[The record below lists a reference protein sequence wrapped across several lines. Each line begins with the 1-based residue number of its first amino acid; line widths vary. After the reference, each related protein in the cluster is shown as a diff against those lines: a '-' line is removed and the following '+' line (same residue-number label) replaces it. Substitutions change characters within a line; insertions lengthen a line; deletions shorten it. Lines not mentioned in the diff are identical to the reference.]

1 MTKRGWPWLQ
11 AANYGLGTLRISW
24 NGNRFT
30 GEVDIGLVNSD
41 GRLGITNGVSTTDD
55 GAVRRPRGVVG
66 VGVAGPNRSLSGDD
80 TRIGGTIPGMTEV
93 TAHGGKTGV
102 IVGVTEAS
110 SRRWRC
116 SGDRLRRLVSAGRV
130 GMTIGVSTTDEEAA
144 CGRGEGVMC
153 SIARD
158 CP

>member
-1 MTKRGWPWLQ
+1 MTEHGWPWLK
-11 AANYGLGTLRISW
+11 ATNYGLGTLRISW

-41 GRLGITNGVSTTDD
+41 GHLGITNGVSTTDD
-55 GAVRRPRGVVG
+55 GAGRRPRGVVG

-80 TRIGGTIPGMTEV
+80 TRIGGRGTIPGMTEV

-110 SRRWRC
+110 SRRCRC
-116 SGDRLRRLVSAGRV
+116 SGVRLRRLVSVGMV

-144 CGRGEGVMC
+144 CGRGEGVM
-153 SIARD
+153 
-158 CP
+158 